1 MLDIFNIREFFRT
14 DHLMDPTRPRKK
26 KMVTKSL
33 FESDYD
39 LSGLLSQFIPA
50 REKTGLGEGILSDIY
65 RAIVESASDSMY
77 IVDRYCRYLFMN
89 GAHLKR
95 LDLTLEEVVGRTYGE
110 FHSEEQKREFEDIIN
125 EVLTHGLPAKQEHRS
140 GRDSRYFLRT
150 FNLLKSP
157 SGEKTTAAVV
167 VISKDITEWKQAEVA
182 LREGEEK
189 YRTILNGIADGYYEV
204 DLQGNLMFVNP
215 SMTSILGY
223 SEEELLGLNNRQFMD
238 KENAR
243 TVFQV
248 FNTVYRTGV
257 PARSFE
263 WELIRKDGT
272 KAFVNCSVSLKRDSS
287 GNPVGFYG
295 ILHDITERKRM
306 EEEIRALAIIDQLTG
321 LYNRRGFITLAE
333 QQMRNVERSKKGLF
347 LIFADLDNLKKIN
360 DTLGHRA
367 GDERLVQLAG
377 ILRKTF
383 RKADV
388 IARIGGDEF
397 AVLAEDNM
405 LANPDTI
412 RSRLQRQIDLYN
424 AKAGKDTEVI
434 SLSIG
439 IVRYNPE
446 EPETVDNLMSRADT
460 RMYEHKK
467 GKAPDLER

>member
-1 MLDIFNIREFFRT
+1 
-14 DHLMDPTRPRKK
+14 MDPTRPRKK

-248 FNTVYRTGV
+248 FNTV
-257 PARSFE
+257 
-263 WELIRKDGT
+263 
-272 KAFVNCSVSLKRDSS
+272 
-287 GNPVGFYG
+287 
-295 ILHDITERKRM
+295 
-306 EEEIRALAIIDQLTG
+306 
-321 LYNRRGFITLAE
+321 
-333 QQMRNVERSKKGLF
+333 
-347 LIFADLDNLKKIN
+347 
-360 DTLGHRA
+360 
-367 GDERLVQLAG
+367 
-377 ILRKTF
+377 
-383 RKADV
+383 
-388 IARIGGDEF
+388 
-397 AVLAEDNM
+397 
-405 LANPDTI
+405 
-412 RSRLQRQIDLYN
+412 
-424 AKAGKDTEVI
+424 
-434 SLSIG
+434 
-439 IVRYNPE
+439 
-446 EPETVDNLMSRADT
+446 
-460 RMYEHKK
+460 
-467 GKAPDLER
+467 

>member
-1 MLDIFNIREFFRT
+1 
-14 DHLMDPTRPRKK
+14 
-26 KMVTKSL
+26 
-33 FESDYD
+33 
-39 LSGLLSQFIPA
+39 
-50 REKTGLGEGILSDIY
+50 
-65 RAIVESASDSMY
+65 
-77 IVDRYCRYLFMN
+77 
-89 GAHLKR
+89 
-95 LDLTLEEVVGRTYGE
+95 
-110 FHSEEQKREFEDIIN
+110 
-125 EVLTHGLPAKQEHRS
+125 
-140 GRDSRYFLRT
+140 
-150 FNLLKSP
+150 
-157 SGEKTTAAVV
+157 
-167 VISKDITEWKQAEVA
+167 
-182 LREGEEK
+182 
-189 YRTILNGIADGYYEV
+189 
-204 DLQGNLMFVNP
+204 
-215 SMTSILGY
+215 
-223 SEEELLGLNNRQFMD
+223 
-238 KENAR
+238 
-243 TVFQV
+243 
-248 FNTVYRTGV
+248 
-257 PARSFE
+257 
-263 WELIRKDGT
+263 GT

-424 AKAGKDTEVI
+424 AKAGKDTEVL